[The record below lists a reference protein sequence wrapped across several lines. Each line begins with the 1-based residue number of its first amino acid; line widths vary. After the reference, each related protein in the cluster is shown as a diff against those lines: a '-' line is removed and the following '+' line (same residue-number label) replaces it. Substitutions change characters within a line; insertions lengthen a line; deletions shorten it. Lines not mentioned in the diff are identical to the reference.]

1 MAFLWFGRKKKIEDN
16 EKVKGSF
23 ESVKKDMAKISS
35 WIHHLNGKDDEHEAK
50 IEAVY
55 DQILQIRQDIDGIKS
70 FITFFDS
77 RVSGKVFKQQGQVF
91 GKQTAVCGV
100 QTGVQTA
107 VQTALLRAL
116 TSNERL
122 IVWTLANN
130 TNENM
135 KLSCEDIA
143 VLLGKESATVRG
155 QINNIKL
162 KTNGI
167 VSESLEKSGK
177 KRYFM
182 EEKMK
187 EMLLKSVKV
196 RARNR
201 ENNAEKDAKIG
212 QNSSR
217 ITEK

>member
-1 MAFLWFGRKKKIEDN
+1 MGFLWFGKKKKIDDG

-35 WIHHLNGKDDEHEAK
+35 WIRHLNSKDEDHDEK
-50 IEAVY
+50 IEAIY
-55 DQILQIRQDIDGIKS
+55 DQISQIRQDIDGIKC
-70 FITFFDS
+70 FVTFFDT
-77 RVSGKVFKQQGQVF
+77 RVSGRVFKQPRQVF
-91 GKQTAVCGV
+91 GKQTAVWGV

-122 IVWTLANN
+122 IVWTLANS
-130 TNENM
+130 TNESM

-167 VSESLEKSGK
+167 VSETLEKSGK
-177 KRYFM
+177 KRYYM
-182 EEKMK
+182 DEKMK
-187 EMLLKSVKV
+187 EMLLKSAKV
-196 RARNR
+196 RVRNR
-201 ENNAEKDAKIG
+201 ENAEKDVKIG
-212 QNSSR
+212 Q
-217 ITEK
+217 KPL